1 MRGTRADRLERLQ
14 GLQKRLRE
22 IEEIKLADLDAR
34 ADALAVE
41 AVALLHSLGDH
52 SPLTG
57 LFLQAKA
64 DRLRRKEAER
74 AALGLQADAVRKRL
88 AAASASEKRVERIA
102 VEARALQRTGDEARD
117 LADILDAYLT
127 SRSASLE

>member
-22 IEEIKLADLDAR
+22 IEEIKLADLTTK
-34 ADALAVE
+34 ADALAAE
-41 AVALLHSLGDH
+41 AVALLESLGDH

-74 AALGLQADAVRKRL
+74 AAVLLQAQGVRKRL
-88 AAASASEKRVERIA
+88 TQASASEKRLERVA
-102 VEARALQRTGDEARD
+102 VEARGRQRADDEARS
-117 LADILDAYLT
+117 LSEILDAYLS
-127 SRSASLE
+127 SRGASLE